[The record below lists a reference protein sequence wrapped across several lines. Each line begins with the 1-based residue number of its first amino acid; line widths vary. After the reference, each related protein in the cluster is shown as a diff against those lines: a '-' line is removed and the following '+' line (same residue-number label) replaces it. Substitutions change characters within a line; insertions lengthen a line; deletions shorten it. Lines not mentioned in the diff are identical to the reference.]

1 MGCNPVIRIWHC
13 QAAPVGANAKAG
25 INRRGRRGGL
35 QNLERPEVGLGLRQD
50 RRGHTGMKLA
60 EKKFRHDMA
69 AQQRGEAA
77 QGEDFNAAV
86 PAAQQLSRAGIK

>member
-1 MGCNPVIRIWHC
+1 
-13 QAAPVGANAKAG
+13 
-25 INRRGRRGGL
+25 
-35 QNLERPEVGLGLRQD
+35 
-50 RRGHTGMKLA
+50 MKLA